1 MSNYEYVIDYTISK
15 LGAVSL
21 IKALSEALLAESGR
35 SDVRIRGWRD
45 GDDRVMLEVNRDIA
59 VVAIDGAVQS

>member
-15 LGAVSL
+15 AGAVSL
-21 IKALSEALLAESGR
+21 IKALSEALLDESGR

-45 GDDRVMLEVNRDIA
+45 GDIRVMLEVNRDIA
-59 VVAIDGAVQS
+59 VVAIDEAVQL